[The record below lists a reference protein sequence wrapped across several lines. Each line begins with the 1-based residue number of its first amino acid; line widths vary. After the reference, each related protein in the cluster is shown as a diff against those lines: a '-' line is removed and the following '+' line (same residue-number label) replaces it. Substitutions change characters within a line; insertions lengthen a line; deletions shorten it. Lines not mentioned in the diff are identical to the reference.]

1 MYESDRVSALKR
13 TLNPR
18 TMISWIYDSMG
29 QMPEE
34 HFKYWV
40 WLAAIGFYR
49 FSKNLFAAIGV
60 IVVLN
65 DFVFQLLGIP
75 PFVGHHDT
83 IIHAAHRLAHWL
95 GGAEETLPL
104 FSSIPRPERF
114 AWPLASMGLFHTR
127 SVECL
132 GRQPRSLPWSK
143 HRAPACVLAVSPRS
157 YPGSVKSSSS
167 RPLRLLPGSSSIPS
181 FYRYKGIA

>member
-1 MYESDRVSALKR
+1 LALGSRWPVSPGSSGSPVLDESGNVIGVAVAIAMYESDRVSALKR

-18 TMISWIYDSMG
+18 KIISWIYDSMG

-95 GGAEETLPL
+95 G
-104 FSSIPRPERF
+104 RR
-114 AWPLASMGLFHTR
+114 
-127 SVECL
+127 
-132 GRQPRSLPWSK
+132 
-143 HRAPACVLAVSPRS
+143 
-157 YPGSVKSSSS
+157 
-167 RPLRLLPGSSSIPS
+167 
-181 FYRYKGIA
+181 